1 MIDFIGTLMAYADLD
16 HAIVITTKPRF
27 VVKRT
32 CNTEARLG
40 GDKNKRDVNLHKP
53 YYIMEIR
60 YVVLQL
66 YLSLFHSSV
75 SIT

>member
-27 VVKRT
+27 VV
-32 CNTEARLG
+32 NTEARLG